1 MGRIIFSRPR
11 KKRRADHGGAVVE
24 ASAQEG
30 TDLISRLPDGVLGT
44 IVGLLGTE
52 EGARTA
58 ILSRRWRFIWRCAP
72 INLDDRFSF
81 LCTIRK
87 RLHVISQILAAHRGP
102 ARRLALTAPISSSNF
117 SRYDDWFP
125 LPIFDTLQ
133 ELVLHFPSNPDHHE
147 MPATA
152 LRFRCLRVL
161 DLDNCTFSASAC
173 TPSFPCLTYLSLRHV
188 GITEELLHAMI
199 SNSPGIEHIMLDTN
213 FGHHRLCLSLPR
225 LRCLAVSVKCYN
237 RVEQIELEDILI
249 EDAPSLERLLLHE
262 VNYGPSVRITRPTK
276 LKMLGYLGTGF
287 PIIQLGHSIF
297 KAMVPVNLV
306 DQLSSVTI
314 LALKMP
320 EPKLK
325 VVIGYL
331 TCFPC
336 LEKLHVKFLIYSWTS
351 FKCALRWNPF
361 VPIECLDRSLK
372 TIVLQLYAGL
382 RTHVEFAKFFIKRA
396 RVLEVMKFC
405 CIGPYTTR
413 WLQNQHRQLNIN
425 SRVSWHAKFLFVR
438 DCDLPLRFWM
448 DDCFSRKDPFK
459 ETR

>member
-1 MGRIIFSRPR
+1 MGHIVFSRPR
-11 KKRRADHGGAVVE
+11 KKRRADDHGGAVVE
-24 ASAQEG
+24 VSAQEG
-30 TDLISRLPDGVLGT
+30 SDLISHLPDGVLGT

-58 ILSRRWRFIWRCAP
+58 ILSRRWRYIWRCAP
-72 INLDDRFSF
+72 LNLDDRFSF
-81 LCTIRK
+81 LCIDRR

-102 ARRLALTAPISSSNF
+102 ARRLSLTAPISSSNI

-125 LPIFDTLQ
+125 LPIFNTLQ
-133 ELVLHFPSNPDHHE
+133 ELVLHFPSSPDHRE

-173 TPSFPCLTYLSLRHV
+173 TPAFPCLTYLSLRHV
-188 GITEELLHAMI
+188 GITEELLH
-199 SNSPGIEHIMLDTN
+199 
-213 FGHHRLCLSLPR
+213 
-225 LRCLAVSVKCYN
+225 VKCFN
-237 RVEQIELEDILI
+237 RVEQIELEDIVI
-249 EDAPSLERLLLHE
+249 EDAASLERLLLHE
-262 VNYGPSVRITRPTK
+262 VNYGPSVKFTRPTK

-297 KAMVPVNLV
+297 KAMVPVSLG

-314 LALKMP
+314 LALEMP

-336 LEKLHVKFLIYSWTS
+336 LEKLHVKFRLYSWTS

-361 VPIECLDRSLK
+361 GPIECLDRSLK

-396 RVLEVMKFC
+396 RVLDVMKFC

-425 SRVSWHAKFLFVR
+425 NRVSWHAKFLFVR